1 MKYYSE
7 ILRKTYDTE
16 LECTKAEKAYE
27 EAKKAAEEAKAA
39 SEAKTSKRKKEL
51 ASEVEKTSK
60 ELKEAEEALKAAE
73 NEVKILTEEYSKKA
87 ADILKPAKEAVT
99 EATKNRYNAICNFNK
114 EFGPY
119 TTVLSSSDAYEK
131 MYKNSLYDFLNIF
144 KYFNF

>member
-16 LECTKAEKAYE
+16 VECTEAEKAYE
-27 EAKKAAEEAKAA
+27 EAKRAEEEAKAA
-39 SEAKTSKRKKEL
+39 SETKISKRKKEL
-51 ASEVEKTSK
+51 AAEVEKASEK
-60 ELKEAEEALKAAE
+60 LKETEEALEAAE
-73 NEVKILTEEYSKKA
+73 NEVKILTEEYSKKI

-99 EATKNRYNAICNFNK
+99 EATKSRYDAIRNFNK

-119 TTVLSSSDAYEK
+119 TTVLSSSDAYERVH
-131 MYKNSLYDFLNIF
+131 KNSLYDFVNFL